1 MGADLVDR
9 ILASGSV
16 ILIDTSQGRPD
27 VGACVAGVAH
37 RFDAVF
43 VVSNDVV
50 RDSVARACESLGV
63 PWYGPTF
70 DS

>member
-1 MGADLVDR
+1 M
-9 ILASGSV
+9 LAGGPV
-16 ILIDTSQGRPD
+16 TLLDTSGERPD
-27 VGACVAGVAH
+27 VGACVAQVAH

-50 RDSVARACESLGV
+50 RDSVARACEALGV
-63 PWYGPTF
+63 PWYGPTS

>member
-1 MGADLVDR
+1 MLPLRSIPRVRDPDR
-9 ILASGSV
+9 AMA
-16 ILIDTSQGRPD
+16 T
-27 VGACVAGVAH
+27 
-37 RFDAVF
+37 FDAMF

-50 RDSVARACESLGV
+50 RDSVARACEALGV